1 MKFPVVKKMRKDLL
15 REKTFVFAIL
25 LELLLILSIYVVL
38 GFSSLFFAPENL
50 LNLNEK
56 KDIGVIGRTG
66 FTPYL
71 NGSRYVNLVVYEDAE
86 EAVISFEQGI
96 LDAVV
101 VENSK
106 GVPKNYT
113 IYLPDSQIQSTI
125 ILSILKDRFELYEDT
140 LRREKIDANAVP
152 LDKIT
157 LVGREIKGADY
168 SFELLYGLLIP
179 FLLLLPAFLIGS
191 LVIDNI
197 SEEIERK
204 TMNLLLIATSFK
216 RIVAEVVLATIIML
230 LAQILVWFGFLRLQG
245 IVIANYFGLAIYLV
259 LFTVLVVLVGVL
271 LAVTLK
277 TKTKAQLIYSL
288 MVMGISVTLNAT
300 PLNPVNV
307 ISRLSLGL
315 ESVGFAPYLI
325 LVGLIIV
332 VYLFL
337 AGKKTTEELA

>member
-1 MKFPVVKKMRKDLL
+1 MKLPIVRKMRKDLL
-15 REKTFVFAIL
+15 REKTFVFAIF

-50 LNLNEK
+50 LNQKL
-56 KDIGVIGRTG
+56 DIGVIGRTG

-71 NGSRYVNLVVYEDAE
+71 NVSRYANVLVYEDAE

-101 VENSK
+101 VENSR
-106 GVPKNYT
+106 GIPKNYT

-125 ILSILKDRFELYEDT
+125 ILALLKDRFELYEDS
-140 LRREKIDANAVP
+140 LRVEQIDANAIP
-152 LDKIT
+152 LNNII

-216 RIVAEVVLATIIML
+216 RIVAEIVLATSIML
-230 LAQILVWFGFLRLQG
+230 VAQILIWFVFLRLQG
-245 IVIANYFGLAIYLV
+245 IAVANYFELV
-259 LFTVLVVLVGVL
+259 VYVLLFTVLVVLVGIL

-277 TKTKAQLIYSL
+277 TKARAQLIYSL
-288 MVMGISVTLNAT
+288 LVMGVSVTLNAT

-307 ISRLSLGL
+307 ISRLSLGIERVGL
-315 ESVGFAPYLI
+315 EPYLI
-325 LVGLIIV
+325 LIALIFA

>member
-1 MKFPVVKKMRKDLL
+1 MKFPIAKKMRKDLL

-50 LNLNEK
+50 LSQK
-56 KDIGVIGRTG
+56 VDIGVIGRTG

-71 NGSRYVNLVVYEDAE
+71 NGSRYANVLIYEDAE

-106 GVPKNYT
+106 EIPKNYT

-125 ILSILKDRFELYEDT
+125 ILALLKDRFELYEDT
-140 LRREKIDANAVP
+140 IRREQIDANAIP

-157 LVGREIKGADY
+157 LVGREVKGADY

-191 LVIDNI
+191 LVIDNL

-216 RIVAEVVLATIIML
+216 RIVAEIVLATSIML
-230 LAQILVWFGFLRLQG
+230 IAQVLMWFGFLRLQG
-245 IVIANYFGLAIYLV
+245 IAMANYLEIVVYVL

-288 MVMGISVTLNAT
+288 FVMGISVSLNAT

-315 ESVGFAPYLI
+315 ESVGFAPYMI
-325 LVGLIIV
+325 LVALIIV
-332 VYLFL
+332 VYVFL